1 MNNQPQNRDDDTTAI
16 PVQGW
21 VPDQRGQQDP
31 DGQGRR
37 RRLLAALIAF
47 LAIVALVVVTRPFG
61 RGDAGNSLASAT
73 NGAGLTQQDAT
84 DEAEDPGLSDEAED
98 ALDGAD
104 DSEGFGDSQTPAPQG
119 NGGGG
124 DGADVEIPPVAPPD
138 AGPCAGFVPGSGSF
152 WVHPDPVALAPGV
165 KTGKIYVVN
174 CGPAERGWTA
184 TVNPKV
190 TLDTANGSLEP
201 QQTAIIGFT
210 IDFEAYGNG
219 AISFKAKVAEVGANH
234 YVDVTAYNPLLG
246 SEAVAG
252 GGTFS
257 AGEGVGGCSNQCIT
271 KALLKPNATTP
282 NVGLEIATNTPA
294 YLSVF
299 VSKVAPVIGPNGP
312 VFAGVAPIDHTDDL
326 RTSWTAQLK
335 PLQAD
340 TTYYVIVRAIDAD
353 GDKAF
358 RTGSFHTNDGSVGP
372 GGLANPGGP
381 AGCSLQCI
389 TSALISQAHGDAAGT
404 EVGLAVAS
412 HTDALFQ
419 ASVSRDAPTVSGG
432 VPSFAHTDAW
442 ANSGLNYDDTW
453 HVQLG
458 NLTPQTKYYIVVRAE
473 DRQGRASYRS
483 GQFTT
488 ASSPSMQAKFA
499 LVSVHIDGD
508 GDKVGR
514 GEISLGW
521 RVGDTT
527 VATFAEH
534 KRDAGDRLTFGTTPW
549 TVDQTMAGFLPT
561 VRVQATERDA
571 DGKLEFCTLG
581 SGVSDNSGRN
591 DSCDIKWIVAD
602 SGLVKADQIEG
613 FPACETLPTGDRF
626 PGYRCMELT
635 TEDRGS
641 DYPKITAVVA
651 IRVS

>member
-1 MNNQPQNRDDDTTAI
+1 MNNEPQSRDDDTMAI

-21 VPDQRGQQDP
+21 VPDHSGRQDP
-31 DGQGRR
+31 DGQTRR

-47 LAIVALVVVTRPFG
+47 LAVVALLVVARPFG
-61 RGDAGNSLASAT
+61 RGDAGKPLASAT
-73 NGAGLTQQDAT
+73 NADGVPQADGTDAGQ
-84 DEAEDPGLSDEAED
+84 DPGLTDEAED

-104 DSEGFGDSQTPAPQG
+104 DSAGFGDSQTPAPQG
-119 NGGGG
+119 GGGG
-124 DGADVEIPPVAPPD
+124 GQGADVEIPPVAPPD
-138 AGPCAGFVPGSGSF
+138 AGPCAGFVPGGGSF

-190 TLDTANGSLEP
+190 ALDATNGSLEP

-210 IDFEAYGNG
+210 IDVEAYGNG
-219 AISFKAKVAEVGANH
+219 AISFKVKVAEAGANH

-252 GGTFS
+252 GGNLS
-257 AGEGVGGCSNQCIT
+257 GGEGVGGCSNQCIT
-271 KALLKPNATTP
+271 KALLKPNATTA
-282 NVGLEIATNTPA
+282 NVGVEIATNTPA

-299 VSKVAPVIGPNGP
+299 VSKVAPVNGP
-312 VFAGVAPIDHTDDL
+312 HGPVPNGVAPMDHTDDL
-326 RTSWTAQLK
+326 RTTWTAQLR

-353 GDKAF
+353 GDTAL
-358 RTGSFHTNDGSVGP
+358 RTGSFHTTDGTVGP
-372 GGLANPGGP
+372 GGLADSGGP

-389 TSALISQAHGDAAGT
+389 TSALISQAAGGAAGT
-404 EVGLAVAS
+404 AVGLAVAS

-419 ASVSRDAPTVSGG
+419 VSVSRDAPTVTGG
-432 VPSFAHTDAW
+432 VPSFDHTDAW
-442 ANSGLNYDDTW
+442 ATSGLEYAKSW
-453 HVQLG
+453 QEQLVG
-458 NLTPQTKYYIVVRAE
+458 LAPETTYYVVVRAE

-483 GQFTT
+483 GEFTT
-488 ASSPSMQAKFA
+488 ASSPTVQADFA
-499 LVSVHIDGD
+499 LVSVRIDKDGD
-508 GDKVGR
+508 TLGR

-534 KRDAGDRLTFGTTPW
+534 KRDAGDVVTFGTTPW
-549 TVDQTMAGFLPT
+549 PVDLPLASFLPT
-561 VRVQATERDA
+561 VRVQVTERDA
-571 DGKLEFCTLG
+571 DGLGEFCSAGTG
-581 SGVSDNSGRN
+581 VRDDWGRSGP
-591 DSCDIKWIVAD
+591 CDVTWNVAS
-602 SGLVKADQIEG
+602 SGLVKANQLG
-613 FPACETLPTGDRF
+613 SLPACDTFPSGERF
-626 PGYRCMELT
+626 PGFRCMQLT
-635 TEDRGS
+635 TSDHGS
-641 DYPKITAVVA
+641 DYANITAVVA